1 MIYINISKNYQ
12 NLGEI
17 EIFKVKNL
25 LFKFFNLIVIQMII
39 SPRENLIKMMT
50 SKILRG
56 QVQWKI

>member
-1 MIYINISKNYQ
+1 MIYINISKNQQ

-25 LFKFFNLIVIQMII
+25 LFKFCNMIVIQMII

-50 SKILRG
+50 SQILRG